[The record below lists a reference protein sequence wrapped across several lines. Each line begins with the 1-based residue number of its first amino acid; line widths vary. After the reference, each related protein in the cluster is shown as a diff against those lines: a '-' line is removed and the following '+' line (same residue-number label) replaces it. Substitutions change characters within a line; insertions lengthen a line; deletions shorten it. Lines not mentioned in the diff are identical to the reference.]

1 MFARWARADGGVRLV
16 TRPAHR
22 FAESAGSFEQAPEGR
37 ISVMVGFA
45 FAAAILA
52 LAASSWIETP
62 RWIEEAMIVGTLVFV
77 VAVVWVLR
85 RFEVRNRD
93 RAAAACETE
102 KRCRMVVDE
111 TPVLL
116 CSYLPNREIAFA
128 NRAYGRL
135 VGRDPDSLIGE
146 SFLGMIPEQDRAKVL
161 DEISTLTAEQPT
173 RTHEH
178 RVLAAGGRIVWIRWT
193 NHALFDNDRS
203 FLSCVSFGEDVTE
216 RKRIEF
222 ARGVDRKANVALMRA
237 VPLGVGVTVNRVI
250 QEVNDRFCQMTGFDR
265 SQLIGQS
272 ARVLYPS
279 QEEYERVGR
288 MKYEQIDRAGVGRV
302 ETTMQRPDGTRLE
315 VLLSSAPHDPGDLS
329 KGVTFT
335 ALDITE
341 RRQKEDQ
348 IRAFNE
354 ELEDRVADR
363 TAELEQ
369 RIAEVE
375 RLNRGILNLADDLQL
390 ANARLEQ
397 LTRDLKESNRDLEAF
412 AYSVS
417 HDLRAPLRH
426 ISGFVSLLWDSSATV
441 LDEGGRRHL
450 QLIAD
455 SATRMAKMIDEL
467 LEFSRAGRV
476 DLKVMPVNMNRLASE
491 VIGEFA
497 TGTHERKIEWVVG
510 DLPEIQADR
519 TALKQVVANLID
531 NAVKYTRR
539 TQHPRIELGVAPSNG
554 AEVVFFVRDNGAGF
568 DPRYSGKLFGVFQR
582 LHSSEEFEGTGIGL
596 ANVRRLVNRHG
607 GQTWAEGKLGEGAV
621 FFFTL
626 AGVDRDGLRHGGSG
640 VASVLS
646 TADRSTLRSDG
657 VGS

>member
-1 MFARWARADGGVRLV
+1 MVARPARVGEGVRLV

-22 FAESAGSFEQAPEGR
+22 SAESTDSFEQAMDGP
-37 ISVMVGFA
+37 ISIMVGLA
-45 FAAAILA
+45 FAAPILA
-52 LAASSWIETP
+52 LTASSWIETP
-62 RWIEEAMIVGTLVFV
+62 RWIEDALVVGCLVFA
-77 VAVVWVLR
+77 VAVVWVIH
-85 RFEVRNRD
+85 RFETRNRT
-93 RAAAACETE
+93 RAADAFESE
-102 KRCRMVVDE
+102 KRFRMVVDE

-116 CSYLPNREIAFA
+116 CAYLPNGEITFV
-128 NRAYGRL
+128 NQPYGRL

-146 SFLGMIPEQDRAKVL
+146 SFMAMIPEQDRARVR
-161 DEISTLTAEQPT
+161 DETSTLTADKPT

-193 NHALFDNDRS
+193 NHALFDNNGRL
-203 FLSCVSFGEDVTE
+203 LSCVSFGEDITE

-222 ARGVDRKANVALMRA
+222 ARGVDRKANEALMRA

-265 SQLIGQS
+265 DQLIGQS
-272 ARVLYPS
+272 ARILYPS
-279 QEEYERVGR
+279 REEFERVGR
-288 MKYEQIDRAGVGRV
+288 TKYEQIDRSGVGRV
-302 ETTMQRPDGTRLE
+302 EATMQRPDGTRLE
-315 VLLSSAPHDPGDLS
+315 VLLSSAPHDPDDLS
-329 KGVTFT
+329 SGVTFT

-341 RRQKEDQ
+341 RRQKEDE
-348 IRAFNE
+348 IRELNE

-363 TAELEQ
+363 TAELER

-375 RLNRGILNLADDLQL
+375 RLNSGILNLADDLQL
-390 ANARLEQ
+390 ANAKLEQ

-426 ISGFVSLLWDSSATV
+426 ISGFVDLLRESTAPG
-441 LDEGGRRHL
+441 LDDGGRRHL

-455 SATRMAKMIDEL
+455 SSNRMARMIDEL

-476 DLKVMPVNMNRLASE
+476 DLTFVPVSMDRLASE
-491 VIGEFA
+491 VIREFA
-497 TGTHERKIEWVVG
+497 TEIRERRVELVVG
-510 DLPEIQADR
+510 DLPEVQADR
-519 TALKQVVANLID
+519 TALKQVLANLID
-531 NAVKYTRR
+531 NAIKYTRATR
-539 TQHPRIELGVAPSNG
+539 EPRIELGAAPSNG

-582 LHSSEEFEGTGIGL
+582 LHSIDEFEGTGIGL
-596 ANVRRLVNRHG
+596 ANVRRIVHRHG
-607 GQTWAEGKLGEGAV
+607 GQTWAEGELGEGAV

-626 AGVDRDGLRHGGSG
+626 PGVDRG
-640 VASVLS
+640 VMGRGEPGAPSAFPK
-646 TADRSTLRSDG
+646 ADRRSLQSDG